1 MSYKKFNDLQ
11 YLYEGVVSESNE
23 IDEYSE
29 LVYNIILAEM
39 VYKGHSESVIKTYV
53 ENINEE
59 QILEKVES
67 FFSLEEYNLNE
78 EQTDLLFSFYQ
89 EQQLIVEG
97 KKQVIQGAAEI
108 LKKLKGSSSKLK
120 NMVMSILGKGKGS
133 AKQLELNM
141 KGAKDGPGLLKK
153 LQNLKTSAGNQL
165 NKVKSTFDK
174 KVTKTSD
181 TLLGP
186 DGKPLK
192 TTTTVNPI
200 NKKNAAITGGLA
212 TVGGIAA
219 VTGNNNKKKVEANKK
234 EDDKNTAI
242 KNQVD
247 KYVADRKGP
256 INKDLTID
264 NSEAGKAKY
273 AEKAAKREAGKQPI
287 NPSGKE
293 LPKPRAVKPG
303 SARANMIA
311 RNKEIFGKDSA
322 GNDRVDML
330 RNKNAAFQAS
340 KKSGSNYSRK
350 DFIKDFPD
358 SNAAKDA
365 RKSKRIPSVMDMES
379 YDAYDLVLDYIM
391 ETKQASNIE
400 EANYIMIEMDQST
413 VHEIVEAQKKTL
425 GEGKKTLIG
434 LGLLSVPYAMQKI
447 KDKFDPVKKMR
458 DKYQD
463 KKATEYEKKSGTT
476 KEDGYFR

>member
-219 VTGNNNKKKVEANKK
+219 VSGNNNKKKVEANKK

-365 RKSKRIPSVMDMES
+365 RKSKGVKKIDPNYES
-379 YDAYDLVLDYIM
+379 YDAFDIVSNYLIDS
-391 ETKQASNIE
+391 KQVENMD
-400 EANYIMIEMDQST
+400 EALYVMSEMDAKTIQG
-413 VHEIVEAQKKTL
+413 IVEHHQKD
-425 GEGKKTLIG
+425 
-434 LGLLSVPYAMQKI
+434 A
-447 KDKFDPVKKMR
+447 
-458 DKYQD
+458 
-463 KKATEYEKKSGTT
+463 
-476 KEDGYFR
+476 DGNTIPHNE